1 MKVVVLASG
10 SEGNATYIETQE
22 SKIILDLGK
31 NAKYIREK
39 LESIEVNP
47 KDIDAII
54 ISHTHKDHTSALKL
68 LLTVIK
74 RLFM

>member
-31 NAKYIREK
+31 NSKYIREK
-39 LESIEVNP
+39 LESI
-47 KDIDAII
+47 
-54 ISHTHKDHTSALKL
+54 
-68 LLTVIK
+68 
-74 RLFM
+74 